1 MDTILEVRDLC
12 KTYVVN
18 KRQNNVLKNINVTI
32 HSGEM
37 VAVMG
42 PSGSGKSTLLYTVS
56 GMDEPSAGQIIF
68 DGRDI
73 AGLDRKTLAQIRLDD
88 MGFIFQQMYMLKNLS
103 ILDNILLPA
112 FQSKKPGMNRKE
124 KIKRGQQLMR
134 RLGIMETAEN
144 DINEV
149 SGGQLQRACICRS
162 MINNPKMLFADEPTG
177 ALNRASSDE
186 VIGELAGLNRDGT
199 TIMLVTH
206 DVKVAAS
213 CSRVLYLVDGCIAGQ
228 YNLEQ
233 EKPEAD
239 RRERE
244 RAISSWLLDMGWSGE
259 SRVDILIVED
269 NDELAEV
276 LLDFLV
282 AEGYEAEIAG
292 NGYEALE
299 LFSAHSPR
307 LVILDI
313 MLPGMDGFTVCT
325 EIRRLSDVPVIIVS
339 ARGEKTDMLDGLGL
353 GADDYIEKPYDID
366 ILLAKISGIFER
378 RYRGRMIK
386 EGSLT
391 IDCAKR
397 EVYLDGRHL
406 PLTVK
411 EYELLL
417 LLVKNKEI
425 VISKEELFNKVWGVE
440 SESELQTLTVH
451 IKRLRQKIEKD
462 PGNPRCI
469 LTVWGVGYKFVQG
482 NI

>member
-1 MDTILEVRDLC
+1 M
-12 KTYVVN
+12 
-18 KRQNNVLKNINVTI
+18 
-32 HSGEM
+32 
-37 VAVMG
+37 
-42 PSGSGKSTLLYTVS
+42 
-56 GMDEPSAGQIIF
+56 
-68 DGRDI
+68 
-73 AGLDRKTLAQIRLDD
+73 
-88 MGFIFQQMYMLKNLS
+88 
-103 ILDNILLPA
+103 
-112 FQSKKPGMNRKE
+112 
-124 KIKRGQQLMR
+124 
-134 RLGIMETAEN
+134 
-144 DINEV
+144 
-149 SGGQLQRACICRS
+149 
-162 MINNPKMLFADEPTG
+162 
-177 ALNRASSDE
+177 
-186 VIGELAGLNRDGT
+186 
-199 TIMLVTH
+199 
-206 DVKVAAS
+206 
-213 CSRVLYLVDGCIAGQ
+213 
-228 YNLEQ
+228 
-233 EKPEAD
+233 
-239 RRERE
+239 
-244 RAISSWLLDMGWSGE
+244 
-259 SRVDILIVED
+259 DILIVED

-366 ILLAKISGIFER
+366 ILLAKINGIFER

-417 LLVKNKEI
+417 LLVKNKEK

-440 SESELQTLTVH
+440 SESEQQTLTVH

-462 PGNPRCI
+462 PGNPSCI

>member
-1 MDTILEVRDLC
+1 M
-12 KTYVVN
+12 
-18 KRQNNVLKNINVTI
+18 
-32 HSGEM
+32 
-37 VAVMG
+37 
-42 PSGSGKSTLLYTVS
+42 
-56 GMDEPSAGQIIF
+56 
-68 DGRDI
+68 
-73 AGLDRKTLAQIRLDD
+73 
-88 MGFIFQQMYMLKNLS
+88 
-103 ILDNILLPA
+103 
-112 FQSKKPGMNRKE
+112 
-124 KIKRGQQLMR
+124 
-134 RLGIMETAEN
+134 
-144 DINEV
+144 
-149 SGGQLQRACICRS
+149 
-162 MINNPKMLFADEPTG
+162 
-177 ALNRASSDE
+177 
-186 VIGELAGLNRDGT
+186 
-199 TIMLVTH
+199 
-206 DVKVAAS
+206 
-213 CSRVLYLVDGCIAGQ
+213 
-228 YNLEQ
+228 
-233 EKPEAD
+233 
-239 RRERE
+239 
-244 RAISSWLLDMGWSGE
+244 
-259 SRVDILIVED
+259 DILIVED

-276 LLDFLV
+276 LLDFLR

-339 ARGEKTDMLDGLGL
+339 ARGEKTDMLDGLGM

-366 ILLAKISGIFER
+366 ILLAKINGIFER
-378 RYRGRMIK
+378 RYRERMIK

-397 EVYLDGRHL
+397 EVYLDGRPL
-406 PLTVK
+406 TLTVK

-417 LLVKNKEI
+417 LLVTNKEK

-440 SESELQTLTVH
+440 SESEQQTLTVH

>member
-1 MDTILEVRDLC
+1 M
-12 KTYVVN
+12 
-18 KRQNNVLKNINVTI
+18 
-32 HSGEM
+32 
-37 VAVMG
+37 
-42 PSGSGKSTLLYTVS
+42 
-56 GMDEPSAGQIIF
+56 
-68 DGRDI
+68 
-73 AGLDRKTLAQIRLDD
+73 
-88 MGFIFQQMYMLKNLS
+88 
-103 ILDNILLPA
+103 
-112 FQSKKPGMNRKE
+112 
-124 KIKRGQQLMR
+124 
-134 RLGIMETAEN
+134 
-144 DINEV
+144 
-149 SGGQLQRACICRS
+149 
-162 MINNPKMLFADEPTG
+162 
-177 ALNRASSDE
+177 
-186 VIGELAGLNRDGT
+186 
-199 TIMLVTH
+199 
-206 DVKVAAS
+206 
-213 CSRVLYLVDGCIAGQ
+213 
-228 YNLEQ
+228 
-233 EKPEAD
+233 
-239 RRERE
+239 
-244 RAISSWLLDMGWSGE
+244 
-259 SRVDILIVED
+259 DILIVED

-339 ARGEKTDMLDGLGL
+339 ARGEKTDMLDGLGM

-366 ILLAKISGIFER
+366 ILLAKINGIFER

-397 EVYLDGRHL
+397 EVYLDGRPL

-417 LLVKNKEI
+417 LLVTNKEK

-462 PGNPRCI
+462 PGNPRHI

>member
-1 MDTILEVRDLC
+1 M
-12 KTYVVN
+12 
-18 KRQNNVLKNINVTI
+18 
-32 HSGEM
+32 
-37 VAVMG
+37 
-42 PSGSGKSTLLYTVS
+42 
-56 GMDEPSAGQIIF
+56 
-68 DGRDI
+68 
-73 AGLDRKTLAQIRLDD
+73 
-88 MGFIFQQMYMLKNLS
+88 
-103 ILDNILLPA
+103 
-112 FQSKKPGMNRKE
+112 
-124 KIKRGQQLMR
+124 
-134 RLGIMETAEN
+134 
-144 DINEV
+144 
-149 SGGQLQRACICRS
+149 
-162 MINNPKMLFADEPTG
+162 
-177 ALNRASSDE
+177 
-186 VIGELAGLNRDGT
+186 
-199 TIMLVTH
+199 
-206 DVKVAAS
+206 
-213 CSRVLYLVDGCIAGQ
+213 
-228 YNLEQ
+228 
-233 EKPEAD
+233 
-239 RRERE
+239 
-244 RAISSWLLDMGWSGE
+244 
-259 SRVDILIVED
+259 DILIVED

-366 ILLAKISGIFER
+366 ILLAKINGIFER

-397 EVYLDGRHL
+397 EVYLDGRPL

-417 LLVKNKEI
+417 LLVTNKEK

-440 SESELQTLTVH
+440 SESEQQTLTVH

>member
-1 MDTILEVRDLC
+1 M
-12 KTYVVN
+12 
-18 KRQNNVLKNINVTI
+18 
-32 HSGEM
+32 
-37 VAVMG
+37 
-42 PSGSGKSTLLYTVS
+42 
-56 GMDEPSAGQIIF
+56 
-68 DGRDI
+68 
-73 AGLDRKTLAQIRLDD
+73 
-88 MGFIFQQMYMLKNLS
+88 
-103 ILDNILLPA
+103 
-112 FQSKKPGMNRKE
+112 
-124 KIKRGQQLMR
+124 
-134 RLGIMETAEN
+134 
-144 DINEV
+144 
-149 SGGQLQRACICRS
+149 
-162 MINNPKMLFADEPTG
+162 
-177 ALNRASSDE
+177 
-186 VIGELAGLNRDGT
+186 
-199 TIMLVTH
+199 
-206 DVKVAAS
+206 
-213 CSRVLYLVDGCIAGQ
+213 
-228 YNLEQ
+228 
-233 EKPEAD
+233 
-239 RRERE
+239 
-244 RAISSWLLDMGWSGE
+244 
-259 SRVDILIVED
+259 DILIVED

-339 ARGEKTDMLDGLGL
+339 ARGEKTDMLDGLGM

-366 ILLAKISGIFER
+366 ILLAKINGIFER

-397 EVYLDGRHL
+397 EVYLDGRPL
-406 PLTVK
+406 TLTVK

-417 LLVKNKEI
+417 LLVTNKEK

>member
-1 MDTILEVRDLC
+1 M
-12 KTYVVN
+12 
-18 KRQNNVLKNINVTI
+18 
-32 HSGEM
+32 
-37 VAVMG
+37 
-42 PSGSGKSTLLYTVS
+42 
-56 GMDEPSAGQIIF
+56 
-68 DGRDI
+68 
-73 AGLDRKTLAQIRLDD
+73 
-88 MGFIFQQMYMLKNLS
+88 
-103 ILDNILLPA
+103 
-112 FQSKKPGMNRKE
+112 
-124 KIKRGQQLMR
+124 
-134 RLGIMETAEN
+134 
-144 DINEV
+144 
-149 SGGQLQRACICRS
+149 
-162 MINNPKMLFADEPTG
+162 
-177 ALNRASSDE
+177 
-186 VIGELAGLNRDGT
+186 
-199 TIMLVTH
+199 
-206 DVKVAAS
+206 
-213 CSRVLYLVDGCIAGQ
+213 
-228 YNLEQ
+228 
-233 EKPEAD
+233 
-239 RRERE
+239 
-244 RAISSWLLDMGWSGE
+244 
-259 SRVDILIVED
+259 DILIVED

-325 EIRRLSDVPVIIVS
+325 EISRLSDVPVIIVS

-366 ILLAKISGIFER
+366 ILLAKINCIFER

-417 LLVKNKEI
+417 LLVTNKEK

>member
-1 MDTILEVRDLC
+1 M
-12 KTYVVN
+12 
-18 KRQNNVLKNINVTI
+18 
-32 HSGEM
+32 
-37 VAVMG
+37 
-42 PSGSGKSTLLYTVS
+42 
-56 GMDEPSAGQIIF
+56 
-68 DGRDI
+68 
-73 AGLDRKTLAQIRLDD
+73 
-88 MGFIFQQMYMLKNLS
+88 
-103 ILDNILLPA
+103 
-112 FQSKKPGMNRKE
+112 
-124 KIKRGQQLMR
+124 
-134 RLGIMETAEN
+134 
-144 DINEV
+144 
-149 SGGQLQRACICRS
+149 
-162 MINNPKMLFADEPTG
+162 
-177 ALNRASSDE
+177 
-186 VIGELAGLNRDGT
+186 
-199 TIMLVTH
+199 
-206 DVKVAAS
+206 
-213 CSRVLYLVDGCIAGQ
+213 
-228 YNLEQ
+228 
-233 EKPEAD
+233 
-239 RRERE
+239 
-244 RAISSWLLDMGWSGE
+244 
-259 SRVDILIVED
+259 DILIVED

-366 ILLAKISGIFER
+366 ILLAKINGIFER

-417 LLVKNKEI
+417 LLVTNKEK

-469 LTVWGVGYKFVQG
+469 LTVWGVGYKFVQE

>member
-1 MDTILEVRDLC
+1 M
-12 KTYVVN
+12 
-18 KRQNNVLKNINVTI
+18 
-32 HSGEM
+32 
-37 VAVMG
+37 
-42 PSGSGKSTLLYTVS
+42 
-56 GMDEPSAGQIIF
+56 
-68 DGRDI
+68 
-73 AGLDRKTLAQIRLDD
+73 
-88 MGFIFQQMYMLKNLS
+88 
-103 ILDNILLPA
+103 
-112 FQSKKPGMNRKE
+112 
-124 KIKRGQQLMR
+124 
-134 RLGIMETAEN
+134 
-144 DINEV
+144 
-149 SGGQLQRACICRS
+149 
-162 MINNPKMLFADEPTG
+162 
-177 ALNRASSDE
+177 
-186 VIGELAGLNRDGT
+186 
-199 TIMLVTH
+199 
-206 DVKVAAS
+206 
-213 CSRVLYLVDGCIAGQ
+213 
-228 YNLEQ
+228 
-233 EKPEAD
+233 
-239 RRERE
+239 
-244 RAISSWLLDMGWSGE
+244 
-259 SRVDILIVED
+259 DILIVED

-276 LLDFLV
+276 LLDFLR

-339 ARGEKTDMLDGLGL
+339 ARGEKTDMLDGLGM

-366 ILLAKISGIFER
+366 ILLAKINGIFER

-417 LLVKNKEI
+417 LLVKNKEK

-440 SESELQTLTVH
+440 SESEQQTLTVH

>member
-1 MDTILEVRDLC
+1 M
-12 KTYVVN
+12 
-18 KRQNNVLKNINVTI
+18 
-32 HSGEM
+32 
-37 VAVMG
+37 
-42 PSGSGKSTLLYTVS
+42 
-56 GMDEPSAGQIIF
+56 
-68 DGRDI
+68 
-73 AGLDRKTLAQIRLDD
+73 
-88 MGFIFQQMYMLKNLS
+88 
-103 ILDNILLPA
+103 
-112 FQSKKPGMNRKE
+112 
-124 KIKRGQQLMR
+124 
-134 RLGIMETAEN
+134 
-144 DINEV
+144 
-149 SGGQLQRACICRS
+149 
-162 MINNPKMLFADEPTG
+162 
-177 ALNRASSDE
+177 
-186 VIGELAGLNRDGT
+186 
-199 TIMLVTH
+199 
-206 DVKVAAS
+206 
-213 CSRVLYLVDGCIAGQ
+213 
-228 YNLEQ
+228 
-233 EKPEAD
+233 
-239 RRERE
+239 
-244 RAISSWLLDMGWSGE
+244 
-259 SRVDILIVED
+259 DILIVED

-366 ILLAKISGIFER
+366 ILLAKINGIFER
-378 RYRGRMIK
+378 RYRGRMIN

-397 EVYLDGRHL
+397 EVYLDGRPL

-417 LLVKNKEI
+417 LLVTNKEK

-440 SESELQTLTVH
+440 SESEQQTLTVH

>member
-1 MDTILEVRDLC
+1 M
-12 KTYVVN
+12 
-18 KRQNNVLKNINVTI
+18 
-32 HSGEM
+32 
-37 VAVMG
+37 
-42 PSGSGKSTLLYTVS
+42 
-56 GMDEPSAGQIIF
+56 
-68 DGRDI
+68 
-73 AGLDRKTLAQIRLDD
+73 
-88 MGFIFQQMYMLKNLS
+88 
-103 ILDNILLPA
+103 
-112 FQSKKPGMNRKE
+112 
-124 KIKRGQQLMR
+124 
-134 RLGIMETAEN
+134 
-144 DINEV
+144 
-149 SGGQLQRACICRS
+149 
-162 MINNPKMLFADEPTG
+162 
-177 ALNRASSDE
+177 
-186 VIGELAGLNRDGT
+186 
-199 TIMLVTH
+199 
-206 DVKVAAS
+206 
-213 CSRVLYLVDGCIAGQ
+213 
-228 YNLEQ
+228 
-233 EKPEAD
+233 
-239 RRERE
+239 
-244 RAISSWLLDMGWSGE
+244 
-259 SRVDILIVED
+259 DILIVED

-339 ARGEKTDMLDGLGL
+339 ARGEKTDMLDGLGM

-366 ILLAKISGIFER
+366 ILLAKINGIFER

-397 EVYLDGRHL
+397 EVYLDGRPL

-417 LLVKNKEI
+417 LLVTNKEK

-440 SESELQTLTVH
+440 SESEQQTLTVH

>member
-1 MDTILEVRDLC
+1 M
-12 KTYVVN
+12 
-18 KRQNNVLKNINVTI
+18 
-32 HSGEM
+32 
-37 VAVMG
+37 
-42 PSGSGKSTLLYTVS
+42 
-56 GMDEPSAGQIIF
+56 
-68 DGRDI
+68 
-73 AGLDRKTLAQIRLDD
+73 
-88 MGFIFQQMYMLKNLS
+88 
-103 ILDNILLPA
+103 
-112 FQSKKPGMNRKE
+112 
-124 KIKRGQQLMR
+124 
-134 RLGIMETAEN
+134 
-144 DINEV
+144 
-149 SGGQLQRACICRS
+149 
-162 MINNPKMLFADEPTG
+162 
-177 ALNRASSDE
+177 
-186 VIGELAGLNRDGT
+186 
-199 TIMLVTH
+199 
-206 DVKVAAS
+206 
-213 CSRVLYLVDGCIAGQ
+213 
-228 YNLEQ
+228 
-233 EKPEAD
+233 
-239 RRERE
+239 
-244 RAISSWLLDMGWSGE
+244 
-259 SRVDILIVED
+259 DILIVED

-366 ILLAKISGIFER
+366 ILLAKINGIFER

-397 EVYLDGRHL
+397 EVYLDGRPL

-417 LLVKNKEI
+417 LLVTNKEK

-462 PGNPRCI
+462 PGNPRHI

>member
-1 MDTILEVRDLC
+1 M
-12 KTYVVN
+12 
-18 KRQNNVLKNINVTI
+18 
-32 HSGEM
+32 
-37 VAVMG
+37 
-42 PSGSGKSTLLYTVS
+42 
-56 GMDEPSAGQIIF
+56 
-68 DGRDI
+68 
-73 AGLDRKTLAQIRLDD
+73 
-88 MGFIFQQMYMLKNLS
+88 
-103 ILDNILLPA
+103 
-112 FQSKKPGMNRKE
+112 
-124 KIKRGQQLMR
+124 
-134 RLGIMETAEN
+134 
-144 DINEV
+144 
-149 SGGQLQRACICRS
+149 
-162 MINNPKMLFADEPTG
+162 
-177 ALNRASSDE
+177 
-186 VIGELAGLNRDGT
+186 
-199 TIMLVTH
+199 
-206 DVKVAAS
+206 
-213 CSRVLYLVDGCIAGQ
+213 
-228 YNLEQ
+228 
-233 EKPEAD
+233 
-239 RRERE
+239 
-244 RAISSWLLDMGWSGE
+244 
-259 SRVDILIVED
+259 DILIVED

-282 AEGYEAEIAG
+282 AERYEAEIAG

-366 ILLAKISGIFER
+366 ILLAKINGIFER

-386 EGSLT
+386 EGSFT

-417 LLVKNKEI
+417 LLVKNKEK

-440 SESELQTLTVH
+440 SESEQQTLTVH

>member
-1 MDTILEVRDLC
+1 M
-12 KTYVVN
+12 
-18 KRQNNVLKNINVTI
+18 
-32 HSGEM
+32 
-37 VAVMG
+37 
-42 PSGSGKSTLLYTVS
+42 
-56 GMDEPSAGQIIF
+56 
-68 DGRDI
+68 
-73 AGLDRKTLAQIRLDD
+73 
-88 MGFIFQQMYMLKNLS
+88 
-103 ILDNILLPA
+103 
-112 FQSKKPGMNRKE
+112 
-124 KIKRGQQLMR
+124 
-134 RLGIMETAEN
+134 
-144 DINEV
+144 
-149 SGGQLQRACICRS
+149 
-162 MINNPKMLFADEPTG
+162 
-177 ALNRASSDE
+177 
-186 VIGELAGLNRDGT
+186 
-199 TIMLVTH
+199 
-206 DVKVAAS
+206 
-213 CSRVLYLVDGCIAGQ
+213 
-228 YNLEQ
+228 
-233 EKPEAD
+233 
-239 RRERE
+239 
-244 RAISSWLLDMGWSGE
+244 
-259 SRVDILIVED
+259 DILIVED

-276 LLDFLV
+276 LLDFLR

-339 ARGEKTDMLDGLGL
+339 ARGEKTDMLDGLGM

-366 ILLAKISGIFER
+366 ILLAKINGIFER

-397 EVYLDGRHL
+397 EVYLDGKL
-406 PLTVK
+406 LTLTVK

-417 LLVKNKEI
+417 LLVKNKEK
-425 VISKEELFNKVWGVE
+425 VMSKEELFNKVWGVE

>member
-1 MDTILEVRDLC
+1 M
-12 KTYVVN
+12 
-18 KRQNNVLKNINVTI
+18 
-32 HSGEM
+32 
-37 VAVMG
+37 
-42 PSGSGKSTLLYTVS
+42 
-56 GMDEPSAGQIIF
+56 
-68 DGRDI
+68 
-73 AGLDRKTLAQIRLDD
+73 
-88 MGFIFQQMYMLKNLS
+88 
-103 ILDNILLPA
+103 
-112 FQSKKPGMNRKE
+112 
-124 KIKRGQQLMR
+124 
-134 RLGIMETAEN
+134 
-144 DINEV
+144 
-149 SGGQLQRACICRS
+149 
-162 MINNPKMLFADEPTG
+162 
-177 ALNRASSDE
+177 
-186 VIGELAGLNRDGT
+186 
-199 TIMLVTH
+199 
-206 DVKVAAS
+206 
-213 CSRVLYLVDGCIAGQ
+213 
-228 YNLEQ
+228 
-233 EKPEAD
+233 
-239 RRERE
+239 
-244 RAISSWLLDMGWSGE
+244 
-259 SRVDILIVED
+259 DILIVED

-276 LLDFLV
+276 LLDFLA

-366 ILLAKISGIFER
+366 ILLAKINGIFER

-397 EVYLDGRHL
+397 EVYLDGRPL

-417 LLVKNKEI
+417 LLVTNKEK

-440 SESELQTLTVH
+440 SESEQQTLTVH

>member
-1 MDTILEVRDLC
+1 M
-12 KTYVVN
+12 
-18 KRQNNVLKNINVTI
+18 
-32 HSGEM
+32 
-37 VAVMG
+37 
-42 PSGSGKSTLLYTVS
+42 
-56 GMDEPSAGQIIF
+56 
-68 DGRDI
+68 
-73 AGLDRKTLAQIRLDD
+73 
-88 MGFIFQQMYMLKNLS
+88 
-103 ILDNILLPA
+103 
-112 FQSKKPGMNRKE
+112 
-124 KIKRGQQLMR
+124 
-134 RLGIMETAEN
+134 
-144 DINEV
+144 
-149 SGGQLQRACICRS
+149 
-162 MINNPKMLFADEPTG
+162 
-177 ALNRASSDE
+177 
-186 VIGELAGLNRDGT
+186 
-199 TIMLVTH
+199 
-206 DVKVAAS
+206 
-213 CSRVLYLVDGCIAGQ
+213 
-228 YNLEQ
+228 
-233 EKPEAD
+233 
-239 RRERE
+239 
-244 RAISSWLLDMGWSGE
+244 
-259 SRVDILIVED
+259 DILIVED

-299 LFSAHSPR
+299 LFSAQSPR

-366 ILLAKISGIFER
+366 ILLAKINGIFER

-417 LLVKNKEI
+417 LLVKNKEK

-440 SESELQTLTVH
+440 SESEQQTLTVH

>member
-1 MDTILEVRDLC
+1 M
-12 KTYVVN
+12 
-18 KRQNNVLKNINVTI
+18 
-32 HSGEM
+32 
-37 VAVMG
+37 
-42 PSGSGKSTLLYTVS
+42 
-56 GMDEPSAGQIIF
+56 
-68 DGRDI
+68 
-73 AGLDRKTLAQIRLDD
+73 
-88 MGFIFQQMYMLKNLS
+88 
-103 ILDNILLPA
+103 
-112 FQSKKPGMNRKE
+112 
-124 KIKRGQQLMR
+124 
-134 RLGIMETAEN
+134 
-144 DINEV
+144 
-149 SGGQLQRACICRS
+149 
-162 MINNPKMLFADEPTG
+162 
-177 ALNRASSDE
+177 
-186 VIGELAGLNRDGT
+186 
-199 TIMLVTH
+199 
-206 DVKVAAS
+206 
-213 CSRVLYLVDGCIAGQ
+213 
-228 YNLEQ
+228 
-233 EKPEAD
+233 
-239 RRERE
+239 
-244 RAISSWLLDMGWSGE
+244 
-259 SRVDILIVED
+259 DILIVED

-366 ILLAKISGIFER
+366 ILLAKINGIFER

-386 EGSLT
+386 EGSFT

-417 LLVKNKEI
+417 LLVKNKEK

-440 SESELQTLTVH
+440 SESEQQTLTVH

>member
-1 MDTILEVRDLC
+1 M
-12 KTYVVN
+12 
-18 KRQNNVLKNINVTI
+18 
-32 HSGEM
+32 
-37 VAVMG
+37 
-42 PSGSGKSTLLYTVS
+42 
-56 GMDEPSAGQIIF
+56 
-68 DGRDI
+68 
-73 AGLDRKTLAQIRLDD
+73 
-88 MGFIFQQMYMLKNLS
+88 
-103 ILDNILLPA
+103 
-112 FQSKKPGMNRKE
+112 
-124 KIKRGQQLMR
+124 
-134 RLGIMETAEN
+134 
-144 DINEV
+144 
-149 SGGQLQRACICRS
+149 
-162 MINNPKMLFADEPTG
+162 
-177 ALNRASSDE
+177 
-186 VIGELAGLNRDGT
+186 
-199 TIMLVTH
+199 
-206 DVKVAAS
+206 
-213 CSRVLYLVDGCIAGQ
+213 
-228 YNLEQ
+228 
-233 EKPEAD
+233 
-239 RRERE
+239 
-244 RAISSWLLDMGWSGE
+244 
-259 SRVDILIVED
+259 DILIVED

-313 MLPGMDGFTVCT
+313 MLPGMDGFTICT

-366 ILLAKISGIFER
+366 ILLAKINGIFER

-397 EVYLDGRHL
+397 EVYLDGRPL

-417 LLVKNKEI
+417 LLVTNKEK

-440 SESELQTLTVH
+440 SESEQQTLTVH

>member
-1 MDTILEVRDLC
+1 M
-12 KTYVVN
+12 
-18 KRQNNVLKNINVTI
+18 
-32 HSGEM
+32 
-37 VAVMG
+37 
-42 PSGSGKSTLLYTVS
+42 
-56 GMDEPSAGQIIF
+56 
-68 DGRDI
+68 
-73 AGLDRKTLAQIRLDD
+73 
-88 MGFIFQQMYMLKNLS
+88 
-103 ILDNILLPA
+103 
-112 FQSKKPGMNRKE
+112 
-124 KIKRGQQLMR
+124 
-134 RLGIMETAEN
+134 
-144 DINEV
+144 
-149 SGGQLQRACICRS
+149 
-162 MINNPKMLFADEPTG
+162 
-177 ALNRASSDE
+177 
-186 VIGELAGLNRDGT
+186 
-199 TIMLVTH
+199 
-206 DVKVAAS
+206 
-213 CSRVLYLVDGCIAGQ
+213 
-228 YNLEQ
+228 
-233 EKPEAD
+233 
-239 RRERE
+239 
-244 RAISSWLLDMGWSGE
+244 
-259 SRVDILIVED
+259 DILIVED

-366 ILLAKISGIFER
+366 ILLAKINGIFER

-417 LLVKNKEI
+417 LLVTNKEK

>member
-1 MDTILEVRDLC
+1 M
-12 KTYVVN
+12 
-18 KRQNNVLKNINVTI
+18 
-32 HSGEM
+32 
-37 VAVMG
+37 
-42 PSGSGKSTLLYTVS
+42 
-56 GMDEPSAGQIIF
+56 
-68 DGRDI
+68 
-73 AGLDRKTLAQIRLDD
+73 
-88 MGFIFQQMYMLKNLS
+88 
-103 ILDNILLPA
+103 
-112 FQSKKPGMNRKE
+112 
-124 KIKRGQQLMR
+124 
-134 RLGIMETAEN
+134 
-144 DINEV
+144 
-149 SGGQLQRACICRS
+149 
-162 MINNPKMLFADEPTG
+162 
-177 ALNRASSDE
+177 
-186 VIGELAGLNRDGT
+186 
-199 TIMLVTH
+199 
-206 DVKVAAS
+206 
-213 CSRVLYLVDGCIAGQ
+213 
-228 YNLEQ
+228 
-233 EKPEAD
+233 
-239 RRERE
+239 
-244 RAISSWLLDMGWSGE
+244 
-259 SRVDILIVED
+259 DILIVED

-366 ILLAKISGIFER
+366 ILLAKINGIFER
-378 RYRGRMIK
+378 RYRERMIK

-397 EVYLDGRHL
+397 EVYLDGRPL

-417 LLVKNKEI
+417 LLVTNKEK

-440 SESELQTLTVH
+440 SESEQQTLTVH

>member
-1 MDTILEVRDLC
+1 M
-12 KTYVVN
+12 
-18 KRQNNVLKNINVTI
+18 
-32 HSGEM
+32 
-37 VAVMG
+37 
-42 PSGSGKSTLLYTVS
+42 
-56 GMDEPSAGQIIF
+56 
-68 DGRDI
+68 
-73 AGLDRKTLAQIRLDD
+73 
-88 MGFIFQQMYMLKNLS
+88 
-103 ILDNILLPA
+103 
-112 FQSKKPGMNRKE
+112 
-124 KIKRGQQLMR
+124 
-134 RLGIMETAEN
+134 
-144 DINEV
+144 
-149 SGGQLQRACICRS
+149 
-162 MINNPKMLFADEPTG
+162 
-177 ALNRASSDE
+177 
-186 VIGELAGLNRDGT
+186 
-199 TIMLVTH
+199 
-206 DVKVAAS
+206 
-213 CSRVLYLVDGCIAGQ
+213 
-228 YNLEQ
+228 
-233 EKPEAD
+233 
-239 RRERE
+239 
-244 RAISSWLLDMGWSGE
+244 
-259 SRVDILIVED
+259 DILIVED

-325 EIRRLSDVPVIIVS
+325 EIRRRSDVPVIIVS

-366 ILLAKISGIFER
+366 ILLAKINGIFER

-417 LLVKNKEI
+417 LLVKNKEK

-440 SESELQTLTVH
+440 SESEQQTLTVH

>member
-1 MDTILEVRDLC
+1 M
-12 KTYVVN
+12 
-18 KRQNNVLKNINVTI
+18 
-32 HSGEM
+32 
-37 VAVMG
+37 
-42 PSGSGKSTLLYTVS
+42 
-56 GMDEPSAGQIIF
+56 
-68 DGRDI
+68 
-73 AGLDRKTLAQIRLDD
+73 
-88 MGFIFQQMYMLKNLS
+88 
-103 ILDNILLPA
+103 
-112 FQSKKPGMNRKE
+112 
-124 KIKRGQQLMR
+124 
-134 RLGIMETAEN
+134 
-144 DINEV
+144 
-149 SGGQLQRACICRS
+149 
-162 MINNPKMLFADEPTG
+162 
-177 ALNRASSDE
+177 
-186 VIGELAGLNRDGT
+186 
-199 TIMLVTH
+199 
-206 DVKVAAS
+206 
-213 CSRVLYLVDGCIAGQ
+213 
-228 YNLEQ
+228 
-233 EKPEAD
+233 
-239 RRERE
+239 
-244 RAISSWLLDMGWSGE
+244 
-259 SRVDILIVED
+259 DILIVED

-282 AEGYEAEIAG
+282 AERYEAEIAG

-339 ARGEKTDMLDGLGL
+339 ARGEKTDMLDRLGL

-366 ILLAKISGIFER
+366 ILLAKINGIFER

-386 EGSLT
+386 EGSFT

-417 LLVKNKEI
+417 LLVKNKEK

-440 SESELQTLTVH
+440 SESEQQTLTVH

>member
-1 MDTILEVRDLC
+1 
-12 KTYVVN
+12 
-18 KRQNNVLKNINVTI
+18 
-32 HSGEM
+32 
-37 VAVMG
+37 
-42 PSGSGKSTLLYTVS
+42 
-56 GMDEPSAGQIIF
+56 
-68 DGRDI
+68 
-73 AGLDRKTLAQIRLDD
+73 
-88 MGFIFQQMYMLKNLS
+88 
-103 ILDNILLPA
+103 
-112 FQSKKPGMNRKE
+112 MN
-124 KIKRGQQLMR
+124 
-134 RLGIMETAEN
+134 
-144 DINEV
+144 
-149 SGGQLQRACICRS
+149 
-162 MINNPKMLFADEPTG
+162 
-177 ALNRASSDE
+177 
-186 VIGELAGLNRDGT
+186 
-199 TIMLVTH
+199 
-206 DVKVAAS
+206 
-213 CSRVLYLVDGCIAGQ
+213 
-228 YNLEQ
+228 
-233 EKPEAD
+233 
-239 RRERE
+239 
-244 RAISSWLLDMGWSGE
+244 
-259 SRVDILIVED
+259 ILIVED

-366 ILLAKISGIFER
+366 ILLAKINGIFER

-397 EVYLDGRHL
+397 EVYLDGRPL

-417 LLVKNKEI
+417 LLVTNKEK

-440 SESELQTLTVH
+440 SESEQQTLTVH

>member
-1 MDTILEVRDLC
+1 M
-12 KTYVVN
+12 
-18 KRQNNVLKNINVTI
+18 
-32 HSGEM
+32 
-37 VAVMG
+37 
-42 PSGSGKSTLLYTVS
+42 
-56 GMDEPSAGQIIF
+56 
-68 DGRDI
+68 
-73 AGLDRKTLAQIRLDD
+73 
-88 MGFIFQQMYMLKNLS
+88 
-103 ILDNILLPA
+103 
-112 FQSKKPGMNRKE
+112 
-124 KIKRGQQLMR
+124 
-134 RLGIMETAEN
+134 
-144 DINEV
+144 
-149 SGGQLQRACICRS
+149 
-162 MINNPKMLFADEPTG
+162 
-177 ALNRASSDE
+177 
-186 VIGELAGLNRDGT
+186 
-199 TIMLVTH
+199 
-206 DVKVAAS
+206 
-213 CSRVLYLVDGCIAGQ
+213 
-228 YNLEQ
+228 
-233 EKPEAD
+233 
-239 RRERE
+239 
-244 RAISSWLLDMGWSGE
+244 
-259 SRVDILIVED
+259 DILIVED

-353 GADDYIEKPYDID
+353 GADDYIEKPYDMD
-366 ILLAKISGIFER
+366 ILLAKINGIFER

-397 EVYLDGRHL
+397 EVYLDGRPL

-417 LLVKNKEI
+417 LLVTNKEK

-440 SESELQTLTVH
+440 SESEQQTLTVH

>member
-1 MDTILEVRDLC
+1 M
-12 KTYVVN
+12 
-18 KRQNNVLKNINVTI
+18 
-32 HSGEM
+32 
-37 VAVMG
+37 
-42 PSGSGKSTLLYTVS
+42 
-56 GMDEPSAGQIIF
+56 
-68 DGRDI
+68 
-73 AGLDRKTLAQIRLDD
+73 
-88 MGFIFQQMYMLKNLS
+88 
-103 ILDNILLPA
+103 
-112 FQSKKPGMNRKE
+112 
-124 KIKRGQQLMR
+124 
-134 RLGIMETAEN
+134 
-144 DINEV
+144 
-149 SGGQLQRACICRS
+149 
-162 MINNPKMLFADEPTG
+162 
-177 ALNRASSDE
+177 
-186 VIGELAGLNRDGT
+186 
-199 TIMLVTH
+199 
-206 DVKVAAS
+206 
-213 CSRVLYLVDGCIAGQ
+213 
-228 YNLEQ
+228 
-233 EKPEAD
+233 
-239 RRERE
+239 
-244 RAISSWLLDMGWSGE
+244 
-259 SRVDILIVED
+259 DILIVED

-325 EIRRLSDVPVIIVS
+325 EIRRLSDVPAIIVS

-366 ILLAKISGIFER
+366 ILLAKINGIFER

-397 EVYLDGRHL
+397 EVYLDGRPL

-417 LLVKNKEI
+417 LLVTNKEK

-440 SESELQTLTVH
+440 SESEQQTLTVH

>member
-1 MDTILEVRDLC
+1 M
-12 KTYVVN
+12 
-18 KRQNNVLKNINVTI
+18 
-32 HSGEM
+32 
-37 VAVMG
+37 
-42 PSGSGKSTLLYTVS
+42 
-56 GMDEPSAGQIIF
+56 
-68 DGRDI
+68 
-73 AGLDRKTLAQIRLDD
+73 
-88 MGFIFQQMYMLKNLS
+88 
-103 ILDNILLPA
+103 
-112 FQSKKPGMNRKE
+112 
-124 KIKRGQQLMR
+124 
-134 RLGIMETAEN
+134 
-144 DINEV
+144 
-149 SGGQLQRACICRS
+149 
-162 MINNPKMLFADEPTG
+162 
-177 ALNRASSDE
+177 
-186 VIGELAGLNRDGT
+186 
-199 TIMLVTH
+199 
-206 DVKVAAS
+206 
-213 CSRVLYLVDGCIAGQ
+213 
-228 YNLEQ
+228 
-233 EKPEAD
+233 
-239 RRERE
+239 
-244 RAISSWLLDMGWSGE
+244 
-259 SRVDILIVED
+259 DILIVED

-366 ILLAKISGIFER
+366 ILLAKINGIFER

-417 LLVKNKEI
+417 FLVKNKEK

-440 SESELQTLTVH
+440 SESEQQTLTVH

>member
-1 MDTILEVRDLC
+1 M
-12 KTYVVN
+12 
-18 KRQNNVLKNINVTI
+18 
-32 HSGEM
+32 
-37 VAVMG
+37 
-42 PSGSGKSTLLYTVS
+42 
-56 GMDEPSAGQIIF
+56 
-68 DGRDI
+68 
-73 AGLDRKTLAQIRLDD
+73 
-88 MGFIFQQMYMLKNLS
+88 
-103 ILDNILLPA
+103 
-112 FQSKKPGMNRKE
+112 
-124 KIKRGQQLMR
+124 
-134 RLGIMETAEN
+134 
-144 DINEV
+144 
-149 SGGQLQRACICRS
+149 
-162 MINNPKMLFADEPTG
+162 
-177 ALNRASSDE
+177 
-186 VIGELAGLNRDGT
+186 
-199 TIMLVTH
+199 
-206 DVKVAAS
+206 
-213 CSRVLYLVDGCIAGQ
+213 
-228 YNLEQ
+228 
-233 EKPEAD
+233 
-239 RRERE
+239 
-244 RAISSWLLDMGWSGE
+244 
-259 SRVDILIVED
+259 DILIVED

-366 ILLAKISGIFER
+366 ILLAKINGIFER

-397 EVYLDGRHL
+397 EVYLDGRPL

-417 LLVKNKEI
+417 LLVTNKEK

-440 SESELQTLTVH
+440 SESEQQTLTVH

-462 PGNPRCI
+462 PANPRCI

>member
-1 MDTILEVRDLC
+1 M
-12 KTYVVN
+12 
-18 KRQNNVLKNINVTI
+18 
-32 HSGEM
+32 
-37 VAVMG
+37 
-42 PSGSGKSTLLYTVS
+42 
-56 GMDEPSAGQIIF
+56 
-68 DGRDI
+68 
-73 AGLDRKTLAQIRLDD
+73 
-88 MGFIFQQMYMLKNLS
+88 
-103 ILDNILLPA
+103 
-112 FQSKKPGMNRKE
+112 
-124 KIKRGQQLMR
+124 
-134 RLGIMETAEN
+134 
-144 DINEV
+144 
-149 SGGQLQRACICRS
+149 
-162 MINNPKMLFADEPTG
+162 
-177 ALNRASSDE
+177 
-186 VIGELAGLNRDGT
+186 
-199 TIMLVTH
+199 
-206 DVKVAAS
+206 
-213 CSRVLYLVDGCIAGQ
+213 
-228 YNLEQ
+228 
-233 EKPEAD
+233 
-239 RRERE
+239 
-244 RAISSWLLDMGWSGE
+244 
-259 SRVDILIVED
+259 DILIVED

-276 LLDFLV
+276 FLDFLV

-366 ILLAKISGIFER
+366 ILLAKINGIFER
-378 RYRGRMIK
+378 RYRERMIK

-397 EVYLDGRHL
+397 EVYLDGRPL

-417 LLVKNKEI
+417 LLVTNKEK

-440 SESELQTLTVH
+440 SESEQQTLTVH

>member
-1 MDTILEVRDLC
+1 M
-12 KTYVVN
+12 
-18 KRQNNVLKNINVTI
+18 
-32 HSGEM
+32 
-37 VAVMG
+37 
-42 PSGSGKSTLLYTVS
+42 
-56 GMDEPSAGQIIF
+56 
-68 DGRDI
+68 
-73 AGLDRKTLAQIRLDD
+73 
-88 MGFIFQQMYMLKNLS
+88 
-103 ILDNILLPA
+103 
-112 FQSKKPGMNRKE
+112 
-124 KIKRGQQLMR
+124 
-134 RLGIMETAEN
+134 
-144 DINEV
+144 
-149 SGGQLQRACICRS
+149 
-162 MINNPKMLFADEPTG
+162 
-177 ALNRASSDE
+177 
-186 VIGELAGLNRDGT
+186 
-199 TIMLVTH
+199 
-206 DVKVAAS
+206 
-213 CSRVLYLVDGCIAGQ
+213 
-228 YNLEQ
+228 
-233 EKPEAD
+233 
-239 RRERE
+239 
-244 RAISSWLLDMGWSGE
+244 
-259 SRVDILIVED
+259 DILIVED

-276 LLDFLV
+276 LLDFLR

-339 ARGEKTDMLDGLGL
+339 ARGEKTDMLDGLGM

-366 ILLAKISGIFER
+366 ILLAKINGIFER

-397 EVYLDGRHL
+397 EVYLDGRPL
-406 PLTVK
+406 TLTVK

-417 LLVKNKEI
+417 LLVTNKEK

>member
-1 MDTILEVRDLC
+1 M
-12 KTYVVN
+12 
-18 KRQNNVLKNINVTI
+18 
-32 HSGEM
+32 
-37 VAVMG
+37 
-42 PSGSGKSTLLYTVS
+42 
-56 GMDEPSAGQIIF
+56 
-68 DGRDI
+68 
-73 AGLDRKTLAQIRLDD
+73 
-88 MGFIFQQMYMLKNLS
+88 
-103 ILDNILLPA
+103 
-112 FQSKKPGMNRKE
+112 
-124 KIKRGQQLMR
+124 
-134 RLGIMETAEN
+134 
-144 DINEV
+144 
-149 SGGQLQRACICRS
+149 
-162 MINNPKMLFADEPTG
+162 
-177 ALNRASSDE
+177 
-186 VIGELAGLNRDGT
+186 
-199 TIMLVTH
+199 
-206 DVKVAAS
+206 
-213 CSRVLYLVDGCIAGQ
+213 
-228 YNLEQ
+228 
-233 EKPEAD
+233 
-239 RRERE
+239 
-244 RAISSWLLDMGWSGE
+244 
-259 SRVDILIVED
+259 DILIVED

-366 ILLAKISGIFER
+366 ILLAKINGIFER

-391 IDCAKR
+391 IDCEKR
-397 EVYLDGRHL
+397 EVYLDGRPL

-417 LLVKNKEI
+417 LLVTNKEK

-440 SESELQTLTVH
+440 SESEQQTLTVH